1 MRYQYDYDIKDDLI
15 NLIQI
20 KNDFTGAN
28 ELKYYLDKYTKEKDI
43 LKRNL
48 MKFCIYKLSAELSDR
63 EIHNFDCDVS
73 KDIIISFQR
82 TYNWLSDS
90 LFCHQKDGYGNVISS
105 KYELLKDNMV
115 FRGDTMTSIWTI
127 LKGYVKLKTGISRIS
142 ENDTWEWFILRESNN
157 IQLSSNAGLFLELGH
172 TLGNFIPVPLGF
184 NVGRSNFGK
193 WDSWDLT
200 LFQIYKW
207 YSDNSQENEYYNN
220 QALERLFTNDRNKQS
235 TVLNCQEWLSTFRTW
250 NDFVKENYL
259 QSFVD
264 RNGVP
269 KQFFKNHTLEYPQP
283 QTLQE
288 YEEFF
293 RTVNECIAERGKM
306 IIKVLE
312 QKGYEVEK
320 GEQNENY
327 QSTRINRKLIF
338 PFSNIKKGVDTVKDE
353 MNKRSL
359 QGISYCVGYLMRC
372 IGIIFSSYYYIQFLI
387 KVGYNAP
394 FERENINY
402 MPMGRYENVAWIL
415 LAMFILTT
423 IILCISY
430 IKNKKGIK
438 RFLMIGVTVFI
449 VVLCILPVIYT
460 VAINIIQNMTWFETW
475 LNSDYI
481 GHTDTIKFYLKLY
494 GIICILFVII
504 PSVWLLID
512 SDYRYYMKYCVKSAL
527 LTVALIP
534 TLLIVLETG
543 SLLIIVGII
552 SSSIFAFGW
561 NIRCSYCRK
570 MFALRRA
577 RVEVISREDI
587 SVLVDIENRGKNGET
602 LQTSQYVPGI
612 REMYDVVYTCKH
624 CGSETR
630 KRKKRE
636 YPKI

>member
-320 GEQNENY
+320 A
-327 QSTRINRKLIF
+327 S
-338 PFSNIKKGVDTVKDE
+338 
-353 MNKRSL
+353 
-359 QGISYCVGYLMRC
+359 
-372 IGIIFSSYYYIQFLI
+372 
-387 KVGYNAP
+387 
-394 FERENINY
+394 
-402 MPMGRYENVAWIL
+402 
-415 LAMFILTT
+415 
-423 IILCISY
+423 
-430 IKNKKGIK
+430 
-438 RFLMIGVTVFI
+438 
-449 VVLCILPVIYT
+449 CIL
-460 VAINIIQNMTWFETW
+460 
-475 LNSDYI
+475 
-481 GHTDTIKFYLKLY
+481 
-494 GIICILFVII
+494 
-504 PSVWLLID
+504 
-512 SDYRYYMKYCVKSAL
+512 
-527 LTVALIP
+527 
-534 TLLIVLETG
+534 
-543 SLLIIVGII
+543 
-552 SSSIFAFGW
+552 
-561 NIRCSYCRK
+561 
-570 MFALRRA
+570 
-577 RVEVISREDI
+577 
-587 SVLVDIENRGKNGET
+587 
-602 LQTSQYVPGI
+602 
-612 REMYDVVYTCKH
+612 
-624 CGSETR
+624 
-630 KRKKRE
+630 
-636 YPKI
+636 

>member
-1 MRYQYDYDIKDDLI
+1 M
-15 NLIQI
+15 
-20 KNDFTGAN
+20 
-28 ELKYYLDKYTKEKDI
+28 
-43 LKRNL
+43 
-48 MKFCIYKLSAELSDR
+48 
-63 EIHNFDCDVS
+63 
-73 KDIIISFQR
+73 
-82 TYNWLSDS
+82 
-90 LFCHQKDGYGNVISS
+90 
-105 KYELLKDNMV
+105 
-115 FRGDTMTSIWTI
+115 
-127 LKGYVKLKTGISRIS
+127 
-142 ENDTWEWFILRESNN
+142 
-157 IQLSSNAGLFLELGH
+157 
-172 TLGNFIPVPLGF
+172 
-184 NVGRSNFGK
+184 
-193 WDSWDLT
+193 
-200 LFQIYKW
+200 
-207 YSDNSQENEYYNN
+207 
-220 QALERLFTNDRNKQS
+220 
-235 TVLNCQEWLSTFRTW
+235 
-250 NDFVKENYL
+250 

-587 SVLVDIENRGKNGET
+587 SVLVDIETRGKNGET

-612 REMYDVVYTCKH
+612 REMYDVVYICKH

>member
-1 MRYQYDYDIKDDLI
+1 M
-15 NLIQI
+15 
-20 KNDFTGAN
+20 
-28 ELKYYLDKYTKEKDI
+28 
-43 LKRNL
+43 
-48 MKFCIYKLSAELSDR
+48 
-63 EIHNFDCDVS
+63 
-73 KDIIISFQR
+73 
-82 TYNWLSDS
+82 
-90 LFCHQKDGYGNVISS
+90 
-105 KYELLKDNMV
+105 
-115 FRGDTMTSIWTI
+115 
-127 LKGYVKLKTGISRIS
+127 
-142 ENDTWEWFILRESNN
+142 
-157 IQLSSNAGLFLELGH
+157 
-172 TLGNFIPVPLGF
+172 
-184 NVGRSNFGK
+184 
-193 WDSWDLT
+193 
-200 LFQIYKW
+200 
-207 YSDNSQENEYYNN
+207 
-220 QALERLFTNDRNKQS
+220 
-235 TVLNCQEWLSTFRTW
+235 
-250 NDFVKENYL
+250 
-259 QSFVD
+259 
-264 RNGVP
+264 
-269 KQFFKNHTLEYPQP
+269 
-283 QTLQE
+283 
-288 YEEFF
+288 
-293 RTVNECIAERGKM
+293 
-306 IIKVLE
+306 
-312 QKGYEVEK
+312 
-320 GEQNENY
+320 
-327 QSTRINRKLIF
+327 
-338 PFSNIKKGVDTVKDE
+338 
-353 MNKRSL
+353 
-359 QGISYCVGYLMRC
+359 
-372 IGIIFSSYYYIQFLI
+372 
-387 KVGYNAP
+387 GYNAP

-587 SVLVDIENRGKNGET
+587 SVLVDIETRGKNGET
-602 LQTSQYVPGI
+602 LQTSQYVPGWS
-612 REMYDVVYTCKH
+612 YV
-624 CGSETR
+624 
-630 KRKKRE
+630 
-636 YPKI
+636 KI